1 MPEPQPT
8 GFIPKWLRDHSFDE
22 VDEIPVAF
30 GVAPD
35 QEPRIHTRL
44 IPKDHGY
51 VLPARTLGKV
61 LELKQ
66 NLVLYAARDVA
77 EGLNANF
84 ADLRSLK
91 ESLTKFATLTIE
103 PFESGSFVIP
113 ARLESAPLVLDG
125 RTDPIATDRVVERFN
140 RLLAA
145 IDQPDE
151 AASMS
156 IGALLTCKELGKLL
170 KNEVES
176 IEWTTID
183 REHNRLTPSVLTPAK
198 AEKIERLLERRKPTE
213 QVLEKIAGRLTA
225 FDTVKNTFQLSI
237 SGQKQRVKGAVMAF
251 HAPWM
256 TERLGQHVELEGVVE
271 RRGGKVIH
279 LAVHRVVEGDDE

>member
-1 MPEPQPT
+1 MPDPTIT
-8 GFIPKWLRDHSFDE
+8 GFIPKWLRDEPLGEPEPFLLAGS
-22 VDEIPVAF
+22 IPDTDPHIV
-30 GVAPD
+30 
-35 QEPRIHTRL
+35 TRL

-51 VLPARTLGKV
+51 VLSARTLGKV

-91 ESLTKFATLTIE
+91 EPLTKFATLTIE
-103 PFESGSFVIP
+103 PFETGSFVIP
-113 ARLESAPLVLDG
+113 ARLEAAPLALEG
-125 RTDPIATDRVVERFN
+125 KIEPLATDRVVERFN

-156 IGALLTCKELGKLL
+156 IGALFTCKELGKLL

-183 REHNRLTPSVLTPAK
+183 REHNRMTPSVLTPAK

-225 FDTVKNTFQLSI
+225 FDTVKNTFQLSV
-237 SGQKQRVKGAVMAF
+237 SGQKQRVKGTVMAF

-256 TERLGQHVELEGVVE
+256 CERLGQHVELEGIIE
-271 RRGGKVIH
+271 RRGAKIMH
-279 LAVHRVVEGDDE
+279 LVVHRVVEGDDE